1 MRHIKNKLVFI
12 NMVHLLLDVSNED
25 IQVKLGN
32 LLFYLKNQI
41 SGHANTYV
49 FGVFEHIDVQHAN
62 SDRSCSQA

>member
-1 MRHIKNKLVFI
+1 
-12 NMVHLLLDVSNED
+12 MVHLLLDVSNED